1 METFIIAAYVS
12 SVIVTVLMFVGA
24 LAVLAGVDAGL
35 PERWQRYRLGRLLGG
50 TRLHA
55 VLIRLGIRPQQYMQ
69 ETDVRVLAR
78 QIRQC
83 EDCRAHQECDYAI
96 NGFGMRLPI
105 STCANRMS
113 LPR

>member
-1 METFIIAAYVS
+1 METFIIAAYVG
-12 SVIVTVLMFVGA
+12 SVILTVLMFVGA
-24 LAVLAGVDAGL
+24 LAVLASVDGGL
-35 PERWQRYRLGRLLGG
+35 AERWQRHRLGRLLGG

-55 VLIRLGIRPQQYMQ
+55 VLIRLGIRPQQYLQ

-96 NGFGMRLPI
+96 NGFGVRLPI
-105 STCANRMS
+105 SSCANRIS
-113 LPR
+113 LPH